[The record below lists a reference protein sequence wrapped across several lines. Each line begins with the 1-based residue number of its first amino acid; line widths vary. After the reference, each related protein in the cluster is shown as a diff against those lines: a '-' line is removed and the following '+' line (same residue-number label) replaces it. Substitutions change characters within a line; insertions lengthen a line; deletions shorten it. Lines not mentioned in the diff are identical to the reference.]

1 MAGVGDTAGRA
12 AQAPGVPSPRPRD
25 EPGPRSSQ
33 EEEEERLGD
42 GQRDPSGGH
51 REEEDEGVDPR
62 VQIELEKLNQSTDA
76 INRLET
82 ELEEARS
89 RFRVVLAEATA
100 KLDEFLKKLGKS
112 VEESKPYWEAR
123 RAARQAQVSAQK
135 ATQDFQRASE
145 VLRAAKETIA
155 LAEERLLE
163 QEDRHF
169 DSAWQE
175 MLNHAT
181 LKVMKAEQDKGRSEL
196 VHKQTAERYSVTIGH
211 MNQLERKLKRTIKKS
226 RPYYELKAK
235 YYLELEHQKQRV
247 EGLQEAVAATK
258 GQYRAALDSLERISD
273 EIHARRKASAV
284 EEPRGRGVGAETTG
298 AFSMELG
305 FFSMDGD
312 SFSVA
317 SDTCESDACSLMA
330 SKDDNYL
337 ESCSPCAGGAAP
349 LPTRPPALQL
359 AASQP
364 GSGSMSG
371 SSSGSGSRSSS
382 GSGADPDSGFFS
394 PVQDERLGPRSDCS
408 GASSPECEGLPP
420 LTGTDSS
427 LPLSE
432 AEAEPA
438 EKSRAAETGRE
449 GFCVDSVTP
458 RGEEEEEDGS
468 DAAASGASGTHTA
481 IAAGGVG
488 GGEREQEMRAAE
500 RREQEEEEEDGAD
513 SGEATAKESGDG
525 QRAKGKGRSVS
536 GTDGGAAM
544 CEASPEEEPAA
555 AWAVRAEDLSVGG
568 VRLERKDEEVEDEG
582 VEIEKVEVEEV
593 EEDEEVDLQ
602 GNIGDRGGE
611 GVAGTG
617 STAGA
622 LAASVRD
629 VAL

>member
-1 MAGVGDTAGRA
+1 MVMTKM
-12 AQAPGVPSPRPRD
+12 
-25 EPGPRSSQ
+25 
-33 EEEEERLGD
+33 
-42 GQRDPSGGH
+42 
-51 REEEDEGVDPR
+51 
-62 VQIELEKLNQSTDA
+62 IKMMIMTMMM
-76 INRLET
+76 
-82 ELEEARS
+82 
-89 RFRVVLAEATA
+89 VVMTMMCL
-100 KLDEFLKKLGKS
+100 
-112 VEESKPYWEAR
+112 
-123 RAARQAQVSAQK
+123 Q
-135 ATQDFQRASE
+135 
-145 VLRAAKETIA
+145 
-155 LAEERLLE
+155 
-163 QEDRHF
+163 
-169 DSAWQE
+169 
-175 MLNHAT
+175 
-181 LKVMKAEQDKGRSEL
+181 VMKAEQDKGRSEL
-196 VHKQTAERYSVTIGH
+196 VHKQTAERYSVTMVH

-247 EGLQEAVAATK
+247 EGLQEAVTATK

-317 SDTCESDACSLMA
+317 SDACESDACSLMA

-337 ESCSPCAGGAAP
+337 ESCSPCAGGAVPPAP

-359 AASQP
+359 AASEP
-364 GSGSMSG
+364 GSGSRSG

-420 LTGTDSS
+420 LTGAGSS
-427 LPLSE
+427 LPPSE

-438 EKSRAAETGRE
+438 EKTRAAETGRE

-481 IAAGGVG
+481 IADGGVG
-488 GGEREQEMRAAE
+488 GGERERDMRAAE
-500 RREQEEEEEDGAD
+500 RREQEEEEDGAD

-525 QRAKGKGRSVS
+525 QVAEGEGRSVS

-544 CEASPEEEPAA
+544 HEASPEEEPAA

-568 VRLERKDEEVEDEG
+568 VKLEQKDEEVEDEG
-582 VEIEKVEVEEV
+582 VEVEKVEVEEV

-602 GNIGDRGGE
+602 GDIGDRGGE
-611 GVAGTG
+611 GVAGAG
-617 STAGA
+617 FTAGA
-622 LAASVRD
+622 LGASVRD

>member
-1 MAGVGDTAGRA
+1 RTAQAAGVR
-12 AQAPGVPSPRPRD
+12 SSRPRD
-25 EPGPRSSQ
+25 EPGSPSS
-33 EEEEERLGD
+33 EEERLWD

-51 REEEDEGVDPR
+51 REEDEGVDPR

-123 RAARQAQVSAQK
+123 RAARQAQVLAQK

-181 LKVMKAEQDKGRSEL
+181 LKVAAGVEKETAEQDSTRKRNAR
-196 VHKQTAERYSVTIGH
+196 KQTAAVNRRRQTYDSLSRGVTK
-211 MNQLERKLKRTIKKS
+211 NL
-226 RPYYELKAK
+226 PYYELKAK

-312 SFSVA
+312 SFSAVA
-317 SDTCESDACSLMA
+317 SDACESDACSLMA

-337 ESCSPCAGGAAP
+337 ESCSPCAGGAVPPAP

-359 AASQP
+359 AASEP
-364 GSGSMSG
+364 GSGSRSG

-408 GASSPECEGLPP
+408 GASSPECE
-420 LTGTDSS
+420 
-427 LPLSE
+427 
-432 AEAEPA
+432 
-438 EKSRAAETGRE
+438 
-449 GFCVDSVTP
+449 
-458 RGEEEEEDGS
+458 
-468 DAAASGASGTHTA
+468 
-481 IAAGGVG
+481 
-488 GGEREQEMRAAE
+488 
-500 RREQEEEEEDGAD
+500 
-513 SGEATAKESGDG
+513 
-525 QRAKGKGRSVS
+525 
-536 GTDGGAAM
+536 
-544 CEASPEEEPAA
+544 
-555 AWAVRAEDLSVGG
+555 
-568 VRLERKDEEVEDEG
+568 
-582 VEIEKVEVEEV
+582 
-593 EEDEEVDLQ
+593 
-602 GNIGDRGGE
+602 
-611 GVAGTG
+611 
-617 STAGA
+617 
-622 LAASVRD
+622 
-629 VAL
+629 